1 MSHKKLEDMKK
12 SGSYDEICELKKDL
26 VKIFASELHTKGVD
40 DLDTKDCAEVADMI
54 KDLAEAEKT
63 CMEACYYETIVK
75 AMEEAGEEDENDG
88 RMGYNSRHY
97 ANGKFAPKGRGTKM
111 GYIPDMMMPNQYP
124 YIYGYL
130 NDPNFDDHMQ
140 GRFGYQ
146 ETGDRSGSGRN
157 SQGGNRGGYQESGA
171 GNRSQSGS
179 RMGYDDWDPDDDPR
193 QSKEY
198 NEYKRAKRHYTET
211 KSMTDKQQM
220 DEHAMKHM
228 NQAIDSFREMWKD
241 ADPAMRKRMKAD
253 LTALVGEMPT

>member
-26 VKIFASELHTKGVD
+26 VKIFASELHTKGVN

-54 KDLAEAEKT
+54 KDLAEAEKA
-63 CMEACYYETIVK
+63 CMEACYYETIIK
-75 AMEEAGEEDENDG
+75 AMEKTDEEDDNDG

-97 ANGKFAPKGRGTKM
+97 ANGRFAPKGRGSRM
-111 GYIPDMMMPNQYP
+111 GYMPDMMMQYP
-124 YIYGYL
+124 YLYGYV
-130 NDPNFDDHMQ
+130 NDSDGFENERNQRM
-140 GRFGYQ
+140 GYQ
-146 ETGDRSGSGRN
+146 N
-157 SQGGNRGGYQESGA
+157 SGA

-179 RMGYDDWDPDDDPR
+179 RMGYGDWDWDPDDDPK
-193 QSKEY
+193 QSREY
-198 NEYKRAKRHYTET
+198 NEYKRAKRHYTES
-211 KSMTDKQQM
+211 KSPSDKQRM

-241 ADPAMRKRMKAD
+241 ADPTMRKRMKTD

>member
-54 KDLAEAEKT
+54 KDLAEAEKA

-75 AMEEAGEEDENDG
+75 AMEKADEDDEEDG

-97 ANGKFAPKGRGTKM
+97 ANGRFAPKGRGTRM
-111 GYIPDMMMPNQYP
+111 GYIPDMMMQYP
-124 YIYGYL
+124 YIYGDV
-130 NDPNFDDHMQ
+130 NDPDFEDNM
-140 GRFGYQ
+140 RNRRMSYQ
-146 ETGDRSGSGRN
+146 P
-157 SQGGNRGGYQESGA
+157 SGA
-171 GNRSQSGS
+171 GNRSQSGFK
-179 RMGYDDWDPDDDPR
+179 MGYNDMDWDPGDDPK

-198 NEYKRAKRHYTET
+198 NEYKRAKRHYTES
-211 KSMTDKQQM
+211 KSPADKQQM

-228 NQAIDSFREMWKD
+228 NQAMDSFREMWKD
-241 ADPAMRKRMKAD
+241 ADPTMRKRMKAD

>member
-54 KDLAEAEKT
+54 KDLAEAGKA

-75 AMEEAGEEDENDG
+75 AMEKSDEDDEEDG

-97 ANGKFAPKGRGTKM
+97 ANGRFAPKGRGTRM
-111 GYIPDMMMPNQYP
+111 GYMPDMMMQYP
-124 YIYGYL
+124 YIYGYI
-130 NDPNFDDHMQ
+130 NDPDFEDNM
-140 GRFGYQ
+140 RNRRMSYQ
-146 ETGDRSGSGRN
+146 P
-157 SQGGNRGGYQESGA
+157 SGA

-179 RMGYDDWDPDDDPR
+179 KMGYGDWDWDPDDDPK

-198 NEYKRAKRHYTET
+198 NEYKRAKRHYTES
-211 KSMTDKQQM
+211 KSPADKQQM

-228 NQAIDSFREMWKD
+228 NQAMDSFREMWKD
-241 ADPAMRKRMKAD
+241 ADPTMRKRMKAD

>member
-26 VKIFASELHTKGVD
+26 VKIFASELHTKGVN

-54 KDLAEAEKT
+54 KDLAEAEKA

-75 AMEEAGEEDENDG
+75 AMEKADEEDDDDG

-97 ANGKFAPKGRGTKM
+97 ANGRFAPKGRGTRM
-111 GYIPDMMMPNQYP
+111 GYMPDMMMQYP
-124 YIYGYL
+124 YIYGYI
-130 NDPNFDDHMQ
+130 NDSDFEDNLRNRRMS
-140 GRFGYQ
+140 YQ
-146 ETGDRSGSGRN
+146 P
-157 SQGGNRGGYQESGA
+157 SGA

-179 RMGYDDWDPDDDPR
+179 KMGYDDMDWDPDDDPK
-193 QSKEY
+193 QSREY
-198 NEYKRAKRHYTET
+198 NEYKRAKRHYTES
-211 KSMTDKQQM
+211 KSPADKQQM

-228 NQAIDSFREMWKD
+228 NQAMDSFREMWKD
-241 ADPAMRKRMKAD
+241 ADPTMRKRMKAD

>member
-26 VKIFASELHTKGVD
+26 VKIFASELHTKGVN

-54 KDLAEAEKT
+54 KDLAEAEKA

-75 AMEEAGEEDENDG
+75 AMEKADEDDDDG

-97 ANGKFAPKGRGTKM
+97 ANGRFAPKGRGTRM
-111 GYIPDMMMPNQYP
+111 GYMPDMMMQYP
-124 YIYGYL
+124 YIYGYI
-130 NDPNFDDHMQ
+130 NDPDFEDKMAE
-140 GRFGYQ
+140 RYGYQ
-146 ETGDRSGSGRN
+146 RNSGRN
-157 SQGGNRGGYQESGA
+157 SQEGNRGGYQTSGA

-179 RMGYDDWDPDDDPR
+179 RMGYDDWDWDPDDDPK
-193 QSKEY
+193 QSREY
-198 NEYKRAKRHYTET
+198 NEYKRAKRHYTES
-211 KSMTDKQQM
+211 KSPADKQRM

-241 ADPAMRKRMKAD
+241 ADPTMRKRMKTD

>member
-54 KDLAEAEKT
+54 KDLAEAEKA

-75 AMEEAGEEDENDG
+75 AMEKADEDDEEDG

-97 ANGKFAPKGRGTKM
+97 ANGRFAPKGRGTRM
-111 GYIPDMMMPNQYP
+111 GYIPDMMMQYP
-124 YIYGYL
+124 YIYGYV
-130 NDPNFDDHMQ
+130 NDPDFEDNMKN
-140 GRFGYQ
+140 RRMPYQ
-146 ETGDRSGSGRN
+146 PRR
-157 SQGGNRGGYQESGA
+157 A

-179 RMGYDDWDPDDDPR
+179 RMGYDDWDWDPDDDPK

-198 NEYKRAKRHYTET
+198 NEYKRAKRHYTES
-211 KSMTDKQQM
+211 KSPADKQQM

-241 ADPAMRKRMKAD
+241 ADPAMRKRMKTD

>member
-26 VKIFASELHTKGVD
+26 VKIFASELHTKGVN

-54 KDLAEAEKT
+54 KDLAEAEKA

-75 AMEEAGEEDENDG
+75 AMEKADEDDDDG

-97 ANGKFAPKGRGTKM
+97 ANGRFAPKGRGTRM
-111 GYIPDMMMPNQYP
+111 GYIPDMMMQYP
-124 YIYGYL
+124 YVYRYINDPDFEDKMAERYGY
-130 NDPNFDDHMQ
+130 Q
-140 GRFGYQ
+140 
-146 ETGDRSGSGRN
+146 T
-157 SQGGNRGGYQESGA
+157 SGA

-179 RMGYDDWDPDDDPR
+179 RMGYDDWDWDPDDDPK
-193 QSKEY
+193 QSREY
-198 NEYKRAKRHYTET
+198 NEYKRAKRHYTES
-211 KSMTDKQQM
+211 KSPSDKQRM

-241 ADPAMRKRMKAD
+241 ADPTMRKRMKTD

>member
-26 VKIFASELHTKGVD
+26 VKIFASELHTKSVN

-54 KDLAEAEKT
+54 KDLAEAEKA

-75 AMEEAGEEDENDG
+75 AMEKADEDDDDDG

-97 ANGKFAPKGRGTKM
+97 ANGRFAPKGRGARM
-111 GYIPDMMMPNQYP
+111 GYIPDMMMQYP
-124 YIYGYL
+124 YIYGYI
-130 NDPNFDDHMQ
+130 NDPDFEDKMAE
-140 GRFGYQ
+140 RYGYQ
-146 ETGDRSGSGRN
+146 T
-157 SQGGNRGGYQESGA
+157 SGA

-179 RMGYDDWDPDDDPR
+179 RMGYDDWDWDPDDDPK

-198 NEYKRAKRHYTET
+198 NEYKRAKRQYTES
-211 KSMTDKQQM
+211 KSPADKQRM

-241 ADPAMRKRMKAD
+241 ADPTMRKRMKTD

>member
-26 VKIFASELHTKGVD
+26 VKIFASELHTKGVN

-54 KDLAEAEKT
+54 KDLAEAEKA

-75 AMEEAGEEDENDG
+75 AMEKADEEDDDDG

-97 ANGKFAPKGRGTKM
+97 ANGRFAPKGRGSRM
-111 GYIPDMMMPNQYP
+111 GYMPDMMMQFP
-124 YIYGYL
+124 YIYGYI
-130 NDPNFDDHMQ
+130 NDPDFEDNM
-140 GRFGYQ
+140 RNRRMPYQ
-146 ETGDRSGSGRN
+146 P
-157 SQGGNRGGYQESGA
+157 SGA

-179 RMGYDDWDPDDDPR
+179 KMGYDDMDWDPDDDPK

-198 NEYKRAKRHYTET
+198 NEYKRAKRHYTES
-211 KSMTDKQQM
+211 KSPADKQQM

-228 NQAIDSFREMWKD
+228 NQAMDSFREMWRD
-241 ADPAMRKRMKAD
+241 ADPNMRKRMKAD

>member
-54 KDLAEAEKT
+54 KDLAEAEKA

-75 AMEEAGEEDENDG
+75 AMEKADEDDDDG

-97 ANGKFAPKGRGTKM
+97 ANGRFAPKGRGTRM
-111 GYIPDMMMPNQYP
+111 GYMPDMMMQYP
-124 YIYGYL
+124 YIYGYV
-130 NDPNFDDHMQ
+130 NDPDFEDNMQ
-140 GRFGYQ
+140 NRRMSYQ
-146 ETGDRSGSGRN
+146 P
-157 SQGGNRGGYQESGA
+157 SGA

-179 RMGYDDWDPDDDPR
+179 KMGYDDWDRDPDDDPK
-193 QSKEY
+193 QSREY
-198 NEYKRAKRHYTET
+198 NEYKRAKRHYTES
-211 KSMTDKQQM
+211 KSPADKQQM

-241 ADPAMRKRMKAD
+241 ADPTMRKRMKAD

>member
-12 SGSYDEICELKKDL
+12 DGSYDEICELKKDL

-40 DLDTKDCAEVADMI
+40 DLDTKDCGEVADMI
-54 KDLAEAEKT
+54 KDLAEAEKA

-75 AMEEAGEEDENDG
+75 TMEKADEEDEDDG
-88 RMGYNSRHY
+88 RMGYNSRRY
-97 ANGKFAPKGRGTKM
+97 SNGRYAPKGRGAKM

-130 NDPNFDDHMQ
+130 NDPDFEEGMEEHH
-140 GRFGYQ
+140 RLGYQ
-146 ETGDRSGSGRN
+146 P
-157 SQGGNRGGYQESGA
+157 SGA
-171 GNRSQSGS
+171 GNRSRSGS

>member
-26 VKIFASELHTKGVD
+26 IKIFASELHTKGVN

-54 KDLAEAEKT
+54 KDLAEAEKA

-75 AMEEAGEEDENDG
+75 AMEKADEDDDDG

-97 ANGKFAPKGRGTKM
+97 ANGRFAPKGRGTRM
-111 GYIPDMMMPNQYP
+111 GYIPDMMMQYP
-124 YIYGYL
+124 YIYGYV
-130 NDPNFDDHMQ
+130 NDPDFEDNM
-140 GRFGYQ
+140 
-146 ETGDRSGSGRN
+146 RN
-157 SQGGNRGGYQESGA
+157 RRMSYRPSGA

-179 RMGYDDWDPDDDPR
+179 KMGYDDMDWDPDDDPK

-198 NEYKRAKRHYTET
+198 NEYKRAKRHYTES
-211 KSMTDKQQM
+211 KSPADKQQM

-241 ADPAMRKRMKAD
+241 ADPTMRKRMKTD